1 MSISYPLNFPTQC
14 VRGIT
19 IRARTV
25 VGMSASPFTGQQQ
38 VYKHPGQWWEA
49 EITFP
54 PMKRKDAEEVAAFLL
69 KLNGRFGTFLM
80 GDPVNTQ
87 PRGVATG
94 TPVVSGGSQTGNQLQ
109 TSGWTPSVT
118 GILKAG
124 DWFQL
129 GTAGNTRLYKVLDD
143 VNSDASGNATLSIFP
158 SLRTSPANLESI
170 IFNAPR
176 GQWRL
181 SANDIDYT
189 IQTGQFYGITLACM
203 EAL

>member
-87 PRGVATG
+87 PRGVG
-94 TPVVSGGSQTGNQLQ
+94 SGVPLVDGAGQTGNQLN
-109 TSGWTPSVT
+109 TKGWTPSIT
-118 GILKAG
+118 GILRAG
-124 DWFQL
+124 DWVQL
-129 GTAGNTRLYKVLDD
+129 GSGSSTRLYKVLDD
-143 VNSDASGNATLSIFP
+143 VDSNASGEATLTLFP
-158 SLRTSPANLESI
+158 NLRTPSANLDSVI
-170 IFNAPR
+170 LNSPQ

>member
-1 MSISYPLNFPTQC
+1 
-14 VRGIT
+14 
-19 IRARTV
+19 

-87 PRGVATG
+87 PRGVGTG
-94 TPVVSGGSQTGNQLQ
+94 LPVVNGGGQTGNQLA
-109 TSGWTPSVT
+109 TNGWTPNVT
-118 GILKAG
+118 NILRAG
-124 DWFQL
+124 DWVQL
-129 GTAGNTRLYKVLDD
+129 GTGSATRLYKVLDD
-143 VNSDASGNATLSIFP
+143 VNSNASGEATLTLFP
-158 SLRTSPANLESI
+158 DLRQSPNNDDTL
-170 IFNAPR
+170 FLNAPK

-181 SANDIDYT
+181 STNDIDYT

>member
-87 PRGVATG
+87 TRGVG
-94 TPVVSGGSQTGNQLQ
+94 SGVPVVDGAGQTGNQLN
-109 TSGWTPSVT
+109 TKGWTPSIT
-118 GILKAG
+118 GILRAG
-124 DWFQL
+124 DWVQL
-129 GTAGNTRLYKVLDD
+129 GSGSATRLYKVLDD
-143 VNSDASGNATLSIFP
+143 VDSDASGEATLTLFP
-158 SLRTSPANLESI
+158 DLRQIPNNEDALFLT
-170 IFNAPR
+170 APK

>member
-1 MSISYPLNFPTQC
+1 MSITFPLNFPDQC
-14 VRGIT
+14 VREIT

-25 VGMSASPFTGQQQ
+25 VGMTSSPFTGQQQ

-49 EITFP
+49 EIQFP

-80 GDPVNTQ
+80 GDPANKQ
-87 PRGVATG
+87 PRGVGTG
-94 TPVVSGGSQTGNQLQ
+94 APVVDGGGQTGNQLN
-109 TSGWTPSVT
+109 TKGWTPST
-118 GILKAG
+118 NGILRAG
-124 DWFQL
+124 DWVQL
-129 GTAGNTRLYKVLDD
+129 GSGSAARLYKVLDD
-143 VNSDASGNATLSIFP
+143 ANSNANGETTLTLFP
-158 SLRTSPANLESI
+158 DLRQSPNDNDQLILNS
-170 IFNAPR
+170 PR

-189 IQTGQFYGITLACM
+189 IETGQFYGITLACM

>member
-87 PRGVATG
+87 PRGVGTG
-94 TPVVSGGSQTGNQLQ
+94 LPVVNGGGQTGNQLA
-109 TSGWTPSVT
+109 TNGWTPNVT
-118 GILKAG
+118 NILRAG
-124 DWFQL
+124 DWVQL
-129 GTAGNTRLYKVLDD
+129 GTGSATRLYKVLDD
-143 VNSDASGNATLSIFP
+143 VNSNASGEATLTLFP
-158 SLRTSPANLESI
+158 DLRQSPNNDDTL
-170 IFNAPR
+170 FLNAPK

-181 SANDIDYT
+181 STNDIDYT